1 MRGLTG
7 PSGFNGSK
15 GIQGD
20 QGSSGTQGNTGL
32 QGEKGIS
39 GSQGDLGS
47 NGTDG
52 VPGEKGTA
60 GAPGDK
66 GNQGTLGPQG
76 PQGPQGLQG
85 PQGAG
90 NFSLCVYDTA
100 ISTVTAGPNVLA
112 TVVLTEPEVS
122 NFKSYMYILS
132 KQAFL
137 LTHCIQYF
145 TVFNIFSFNWH
156 SKCHASSRRTFMFLS
171 AIFANNVYPNVYRL
185 VTQRKL
191 CHKLVWVGKLLFV
204 NKPIILNLQDN
215 TSTTNLISWFRY

>member
-20 QGSSGTQGNTGL
+20 QGSSGTQGLQGL

-39 GSQGDLGS
+39 GSQGDLGR

-60 GAPGDK
+60 GAQGDK
-66 GNQGTLGPQG
+66 GSQGTLGPQG

-100 ISTVTAGPNVLA
+100 KSTVTAGTNALA

-145 TVFNIFSFNWH
+145 TVFNILVSIGTASVTHLLEEHLCSFPL
-156 SKCHASSRRTFMFLS
+156 FLQTMYTVWS
-171 AIFANNVYPNVYRL
+171 PKESH
-185 VTQRKL
+185 VTG
-191 CHKLVWVGKLLFV
+191 WSG
-204 NKPIILNLQDN
+204 
-215 TSTTNLISWFRY
+215 